1 MALGANAEVASNLIA
16 CLLVQA
22 AMKTTTFIAACLC
35 AITTT
40 SHAQQTHTDLSITHT
55 FQDAE
60 QPSTFPILI
69 DTPEQFDPNTHH
81 AVILFHGGY
90 LSDPH
95 WTVPG
100 SYTQNDEVIPITID
114 GQPTKDA
121 DTITQALLSSGYAV
135 VRYGSIHTD
144 PDPDAQLEAQPKA
157 QPRPISFPQTITL
170 ANLVWDTALEELNI
184 TPNQC
189 ITLGH
194 SLGAARAIIT
204 APSAAGH
211 ITLAGAYLTPTMH
224 SPHKL
229 AREADP
235 KTRAQDYDQSG
246 SIEPFESAALHA
258 ISTNQTRTHSNLTN
272 NNHTYPWPFDIL
284 TKNQTP
290 TLALWGSLDATS
302 YHAPILTHLYKQA
315 NLESNLTT
323 HYFHTLGHNLS
334 AEENGRI
341 DKIDP
346 AVIDSIT
353 DWLIKHYPNE

>member
-1 MALGANAEVASNLIA
+1 
-16 CLLVQA
+16 
-22 AMKTTTFIAACLC
+22 MKTTTFIAACFC
-35 AITTT
+35 ALTTT
-40 SHAQQTHTDLSITHT
+40 SHAQHSHIPLTITHT

-69 DTPEQFDPNTHH
+69 DTPANFDPTTHH

-100 SYTQNDEVIPITID
+100 SYTQNDETIPITID

-121 DTITQALLSSGYAV
+121 DTIAQALISAGYAV

-144 PDPDAQLEAQPKA
+144 PDPDAQPDT
-157 QPRPISFPQTITL
+157 QPRPISFPQTVTL
-170 ANLVWDTALEELNI
+170 ADLVQNTALEQLDI
-184 TPNQC
+184 TPDQC

-194 SLGAARAIIT
+194 SLGAARAILT
-204 APSAAGH
+204 APDAAGH
-211 ITLAGAYLTPTMH
+211 IILAGAYMTPTMN
-224 SPHKL
+224 SPHQL
-229 AREADP
+229 ARDAD
-235 KTRAQDYDQSG
+235 KSARAKDYDQSG
-246 SIEPFESAALHA
+246 SIEPFEFAAYHA
-258 ISTNQTRTHSNLTN
+258 IKENTTRTHPNLTN
-272 NNHTYPWPFDIL
+272 NNHSYTWPSDTL
-284 TKNQTP
+284 LENKSP

-302 YHAPILTHLYKQA
+302 YHAPILTHLYNQA
-315 NLESNLTT
+315 DLESNLTT
-323 HYFHTLGHNLS
+323 HYFHNLGHNLS
-334 AEENGRI
+334 AQEKGRI

>member
-1 MALGANAEVASNLIA
+1 MRSPTL
-16 CLLVQA
+16 
-22 AMKTTTFIAACLC
+22 IAACLC
-35 AITTT
+35 ALTT
-40 SHAQQTHTDLSITHT
+40 STYAQQTHTDLSITHT

-60 QPSTFPILI
+60 QSSTFPILI
-69 DTPEQFDPNTHH
+69 DTPANFDHTTHH
-81 AVILFHGGY
+81 AVFLYHGGY

-100 SYTQNDEVIPITID
+100 SYTQNDEVIHITID

-121 DTITQALLSSGYAV
+121 DTIAQALVNTGYAV

-144 PDPDAQLEAQPKA
+144 PDPDAL
-157 QPRPISFPQTITL
+157 PRPISFPQTVEL
-170 ANLVWDTALEELNI
+170 ASLVWDKALEELDI
-184 TPNQC
+184 TPDHC

-204 APSAAGH
+204 APNAAGH
-211 ITLAGAYLTPTMH
+211 IILAGAYITPTMH

-229 AREADP
+229 VRDAPQSSA
-235 KTRAQDYDQSG
+235 DYDQSG
-246 SIEPFESAALHA
+246 STEPFESAAYHA
-258 ISTNQTRTHSNLTN
+258 INNNQTRTHPSFTN
-272 NNHTYPWPFDIL
+272 NNHSYDWPSDIL
-284 TKNQTP
+284 IENQTP

-302 YHAPILTHLYKQA
+302 YHAPVLAHLYNEA
-315 NLESNLTT
+315 NLESKLTT